1 MVSESRRQSGFT
13 LLELLVAVTIL
24 SLLMTAA
31 FGSVYYASKSWK
43 TGIATIEK
51 QDLRRSAD
59 RFISGILRQILTH
72 SYSEDGR
79 RKIEFKGS
87 GRSVGF
93 VGPTPANDELYAQ
106 YEYQLEYR
114 RSGTSGELVMFYRP
128 RLPGETGLSLD
139 DRDGKLILLSDLK
152 HLRLS
157 YYGRKDDRSMS
168 SWHSRW
174 GEEIQEYPEMIRF
187 EYQIEGE
194 STRRRSVI
202 GIRSSTKSVDETRSG

>member
-43 TGIATIEK
+43 TGIAAIEN

-59 RFISGILRQILTH
+59 RFVSGILRQISTH

-79 RKIEFKGS
+79 RKIEFNGS

-106 YEYQLEYR
+106 YEYRLEYK
-114 RSGTSGELVMFYRP
+114 RSVTSGELVMFYRP

-139 DRDGKLILLSDLK
+139 DKDGKLMLLSDLK
-152 HLRLS
+152 NLRLS

-194 STRRRSVI
+194 RTPRRSVI
-202 GIRSSTKSVDETRSG
+202 GIRSSTKRVDGTRSG